1 MPIAP
6 LLQSFVDDE
15 LARAPG
21 VVERTLAG
29 TLQLL
34 RDSKDGSLSPGERS
48 LHFALVEALQHHGQA
63 YRGAFVDALR
73 AQVSEVL
80 VEQDSASVPGLL
92 TMAGGL
98 ELMDESRVKVDIEIS
113 RAMQRIDT
121 TAEWELR
128 ELQMF
133 TSTLVGQTHVSAESN
148 PFRPLVYATALWQAA
163 CAVTPVQDQQT
174 ALLRISAGVIA
185 GLLKTAWAAACTRLE
200 SQGVEP
206 GIYRT
211 VLLAP
216 GSTPQRGP
224 PPLDASQPGAMASML
239 SRMPSGAGELRLGVG
254 NTSTPAEGT
263 ARRAGDVSPEFL
275 QALARLDELLQH
287 LPAPSIAASTATST
301 PTARSDRLANEGR
314 LNSHRAALVASAGH
328 PVDRQIIELLSR
340 VFEAM
345 LGDPLVP
352 VSFLAVVARLQSS
365 GLRVALND
373 IAMLESKQH
382 PFWQVLDRIGEAA
395 CDHPQPGDP
404 RSAAALLFCQGLAD
418 ELAGIT
424 AADAALYRRVLGR
437 IESFFAEALQSE
449 LQAAAPA
456 LAALELAERRELLER
471 NLSQRLVDQMV
482 PMRTSP
488 GVRRFVT
495 ATWAKVLAESM
506 LRFGEQDDATRGY
519 VKLVDELLWSV
530 QLPDHPRSRQ
540 RLLALLPNL
549 LGRLRAGMALIG
561 LPGGEQ
567 ERILDELMAIHT
579 EALRPG
585 GRGGAGNLSSE
596 QIVQRLRDEDM
607 APPTSMPMAFAD
619 SVIDLGSMETVP
631 AEMMLSEPAK
641 RADDMAR
648 HVDQLRPSHRLRLFL
663 VGRWVRVQL
672 LWRSERSMYYLF
684 AGETAGRTYSVT
696 RRALE
701 RLAAEGLMQTP
712 EERTLVERALDS
724 VMRDLVRPL

>member
-6 LLQSFVDDE
+6 LLKSFVDDE

-21 VVERTLAG
+21 VIERTLAG

-48 LHFALVEALQHHGQA
+48 LHFTLVEALQLHGQA
-63 YRGAFVDALR
+63 YQGAFTDALR
-73 AQVSEVL
+73 AQVFEVL
-80 VEQDSASVPGLL
+80 AEQDGASEPGLL
-92 TMAGGL
+92 AMADGL
-98 ELMDESRVKVDIEIS
+98 ELMDESRVEVDIEIS

-148 PFRPLVYATALWQAA
+148 PFQPLVYATALWQAA
-163 CAVTPVQDQQT
+163 CAVTPVPDERST
-174 ALLRISAGVIA
+174 MLRVSAGVIA
-185 GLLKTAWAAACTRLE
+185 GLLKTCWAAACTRLE

-216 GSTPQRGP
+216 GATPQRGP
-224 PPLDASQPGAMASML
+224 SPLDASQPGAMASML

-254 NTSTPAEGT
+254 NTSALAEGT
-263 ARRAGDVSPEFL
+263 ARSAGDASLEF
-275 QALARLDELLQH
+275 QQVLARLDELLRH
-287 LPAPSIAASTATST
+287 LPAPTLAAV
-301 PTARSDRLANEGR
+301 RSDSQASGTRLK
-314 LNSHRAALVASAGH
+314 SHRADLVASAGN

-340 VFEAM
+340 VFDAM
-345 LGDPLVP
+345 LDDRLMPS
-352 VSFLAVVARLQSS
+352 SFLAVLARLQSS
-365 GLRVALND
+365 ALRVALND
-373 IAMLESKQH
+373 RAMLESKQH
-382 PFWQVLDRIGEAA
+382 AVWQVLDRIGEAA

-404 RSAAALLFCQGLAD
+404 RSAAALAFCQSVAN
-418 ELAGIT
+418 ELAGT
-424 AADAALYRRVLGR
+424 ATPDAALYRRVQSR
-437 IESFFAEALQSE
+437 IDAYFAEALRSE
-449 LQAAAPA
+449 VKAAAPA
-456 LAALELAERRELLER
+456 VAALELAERRELLKR
-471 NLSQRLVDQMV
+471 KLSQRLVDQMV

-488 GVRRFVT
+488 AVRRFVT

-506 LRFGEQDDATRGY
+506 LRFGEQDEATRGY

-540 RLLALLPNL
+540 RLLALLPSL
-549 LGRLRAGMALIG
+549 LERLRGGMALIG
-561 LPGGEQ
+561 LPGGDQ

-585 GRGGAGNLSSE
+585 GRGGTLSLSSE
-596 QIVQRLRDEDM
+596 QIVQRLRDEDLT
-607 APPTSMPMAFAD
+607 PPSSMPTPFRD

-631 AEMMLSEPAK
+631 AEMMLSEPGK
-641 RADDMAR
+641 YADDMAR
-648 HVDQLRPSHRLRLFL
+648 HVDRLQPSHRLRLFL
-663 VGRWVRVQL
+663 VGRWTRVQL
-672 LWRSERSMYYLF
+672 LWRSPQSLYYLF
-684 AGETAGRTYSVT
+684 AGETPGRTYSVAQ
-696 RRALE
+696 RALE

-712 EERTLVERALDS
+712 EARTLVERALDS
-724 VMRDLVRPL
+724 VMRDLVRPV

>member
-1 MPIAP
+1 MPIAQ

-34 RDSKDGSLSPGERS
+34 QDSKDGSLSPGERS
-48 LHFALVEALQHHGQA
+48 LHFALVEALQHRGQA
-63 YRGAFVDALR
+63 YRGAFVDALG
-73 AQVSEVL
+73 AQVLEVL
-80 VEQDSASVPGLL
+80 AEQNSDSAPGALA
-92 TMAGGL
+92 TVGGL
-98 ELMDESRVKVDIEIS
+98 ELMDESLVEVDIEIS

-133 TSTLVGQTHVSAESN
+133 TSTLVGQIHVSAESN

-163 CAVTPVQDQQT
+163 GTVTSIQDQRT

-224 PPLDASQPGAMASML
+224 SPLDASQPGAMTSML

-254 NTSTPAEGT
+254 NTSAPVEGA
-263 ARRAGDVSPEFL
+263 ARRTTDISPEFR
-275 QALARLDELLQH
+275 QALARLDELLRH
-287 LPAPSIAASTATST
+287 LPSQAVAASTSAAGNDQLPSQ
-301 PTARSDRLANEGR
+301 
-314 LNSHRAALVASAGH
+314 LNLHRAALVASAGH

-340 VFEAM
+340 VFDAM

-352 VSFLAVVARLQSS
+352 VSFLAVLARLQSS
-365 GLRVALND
+365 ALRVALND
-373 IAMLESKQH
+373 NAMLESKQH
-382 PFWQVLDRIGEAA
+382 PVWQVLDRIGEAA
-395 CDHPQPGDP
+395 CDHPQAGDP
-404 RSAAALLFCQGLAD
+404 RSAAALLLCRSLAD
-418 ELAGIT
+418 ELAGTT
-424 AADAALYRRVLGR
+424 APDAALYRRVLGR
-437 IESFFAEALQSE
+437 IEANFAEALRSE
-449 LQAAAPA
+449 LETAEPA
-456 LAALELAERRELLER
+456 LVALELAERRELLER
-471 NLSQRLVDQMV
+471 RLSQRLVDQMV

-506 LRFGEQDDATRGY
+506 LRFGEQDDVTRGY

-530 QLPDHPRSRQ
+530 QLPDHPQSRQ

-549 LGRLRAGMALIG
+549 LDRLRAGMALIG
-561 LPGGEQ
+561 LSAGDQ

-579 EALRPG
+579 EAIQPG
-585 GRGGAGNLSSE
+585 GRGGAGNLSPE
-596 QIVQRLRDEDM
+596 QIVQRLRDEDL
-607 APPTSMPMAFAD
+607 APPSSRPMAFAD

-631 AEMMLSEPAK
+631 AEMMLSEPAM
-641 RADDMAR
+641 RADAMAR
-648 HVDQLRPSHRLRLFL
+648 HVDQLRPADRFRLFL
-663 VGRWVRVQL
+663 LGRWARVQL
-672 LWRSERSMYYLF
+672 LWRSEHSMFYLF
-684 AGETAGRTYSVT
+684 AGETPGRTYSVT

-712 EERTLVERALDS
+712 EARTLVERALDS
-724 VMRDLVRPL
+724 VMRELVRPL

>member
-15 LARAPG
+15 LARATG

-48 LHFALVEALQHHGQA
+48 LHFGLVESLQHHGQA
-63 YRGAFVDALR
+63 YKGAFVDALR
-73 AQVSEVL
+73 AQVFEVL
-80 VEQDSASVPGLL
+80 AEQDSASASGPLV
-92 TMAGGL
+92 TAGGL
-98 ELMDESRVKVDIEIS
+98 ELMDESRVEIDIEIS

-148 PFRPLVYATALWQAA
+148 PFRPLVYATALWRAA
-163 CAVTPVQDQQT
+163 CAVTPVQDQRC

-254 NTSTPAEGT
+254 NTSAPAEGA
-263 ARRAGDVSPEFL
+263 ARRAGGISPEF
-275 QALARLDELLQH
+275 QRALAQLDELSRH
-287 LPAPSIAASTATST
+287 LPAQAIAGSK
-301 PTARSDRLANEGR
+301 PTALNAQPSGR

-340 VFEAM
+340 VFDAV

-352 VSFLAVVARLQSS
+352 VSFLAVLARLQSS
-365 GLRVALND
+365 ALRVALND
-373 IAMLESKQH
+373 SAMLESKRH
-382 PFWQVLDRIGEAA
+382 PVWQVLDRIGEAA

-404 RSAAALLFCQGLAD
+404 RGAAALLFCQSLAD

-424 AADAALYRRVLGR
+424 APDAALYWRVLGR
-437 IESFFAEALQSE
+437 IEAFFAEALRSE
-449 LQAAAPA
+449 FQAAAPA

-471 NLSQRLVDQMV
+471 NLSRRLVDQMV

-495 ATWAKVLAESM
+495 ATWAKVLAESV
-506 LRFGEQDDATRGY
+506 LRFGEQDEATRGY

-530 QLPDHPRSRQ
+530 ELPDHPRSRQ

-561 LPGGEQ
+561 LPGGDQ
-567 ERILDELMAIHT
+567 ERILDELMALHT

-585 GRGGAGNLSSE
+585 GRGGAGNLTPE
-596 QIVQRLRDEDM
+596 QIVHRLRDEDL
-607 APPTSMPMAFAD
+607 APPPSLPMAFAD

-631 AEMMLSEPAK
+631 AEMMLSEPSE

-648 HVDQLRPSHRLRLFL
+648 HVDQLRPADRLRLFL
-663 VGRWVRVQL
+663 VGRWARVQL
-672 LWRSERSMYYLF
+672 LWRSEHSMYYLF
-684 AGETAGRTYSVT
+684 AGETPGRTYSVT

-712 EERTLVERALDS
+712 EARTLVERALDS